1 MCGLCF
7 LRHKLWEDLSVNSY
21 LKTIEDALVFLL
33 ASHSPLYQQLS
44 RESLT
49 ARFLCHLKF
58 QVL

>member
-7 LRHKLWEDLSVNSY
+7 LCCKLWEDLSMNSY
-21 LKTIEDALVFLL
+21 LITIEDASVFLL

-44 RESLT
+44 RESDSKIPLS
-49 ARFLCHLKF
+49 FEM